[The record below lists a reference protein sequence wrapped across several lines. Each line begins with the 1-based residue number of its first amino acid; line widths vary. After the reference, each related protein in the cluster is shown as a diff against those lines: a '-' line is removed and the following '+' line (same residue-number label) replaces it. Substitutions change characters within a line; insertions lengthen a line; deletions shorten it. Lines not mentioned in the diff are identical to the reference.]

1 VDVDAAKN
9 SCLGRRSAAG
19 VCCWLPASLSL
30 ITWCTVGQLGV
41 LLRDSDALACARR
54 KFNADG
60 TECADG
66 KHADFLAALAQFPIY
81 SLLLRAAAPYCA
93 ALHKNESKSQ
103 LSLSLSHADAVAAVN
118 SGFLILPLPTTG
130 GNEEKVA
137 FAPALFPFLLLFVL
151 HPSLLLRWWVVLVGG
166 L

>member
-1 VDVDAAKN
+1 MDAAKN

-103 LSLSLSHADAVAAVN
+103 LSLSLARRRRRCSKFRFSDSPSADDGRERGKSRSR
-118 SGFLILPLPTTG
+118 SGIISI
-130 GNEEKVA
+130 
-137 FAPALFPFLLLFVL
+137 FATVFVL